1 MKREYF
7 TQAWLVILLSLCF
20 GAALAGIQMALAER
34 IETNKLNE
42 TLSQIPLLVPGSQE
56 GESEMVEGRV
66 VYRAISGGNQVGWVI
81 PASGQG
87 FAAAIEVLIGVDAR
101 AETIT
106 GLYVLDQRETPGLGN
121 KITEQPWRSQF
132 NGKLTSAPLK
142 PSAEA
147 QLADSEI
154 RAITGAT
161 ISSESVC
168 TIVNQTLSGLREG
181 LLAKLLENEV
191 SDDE

>member
-1 MKREYF
+1 MKREYL

-34 IETNKLNE
+34 IESNKLNE
-42 TLSQIPLLVPGSQE
+42 TLSQIPLLVPGSE
-56 GESEMVEGRV
+56 GGERVIVSGRL
-66 VYRAISGGNQVGWVI
+66 VYRATAGGNHVGWVI

-87 FAAAIEVLIGVDAR
+87 FAAAIEVLVGVDSR

-106 GLYVLDQRETPGLGN
+106 GLYVLEQRETPGLGN
-121 KITEQPWRSQF
+121 KITDQQWRSQF
-132 NGKLTSAPLK
+132 KGKMTGVPLR
-142 PSAEA
+142 PSLASQVAEA
-147 QLADSEI
+147 EI

-168 TIVNQTLSGLREG
+168 NIVNRTLSELREA
-181 LLAKLLENEV
+181 LVLKLSENEEV
-191 SDDE
+191 DD